1 MEAAVITPTENIGSS
16 EQNGSSGGARTLGLL
31 QDLLLREEATSD
43 CYQLKKNITIHPLAL
58 DGEWRNKLYKWFFDV
73 VDHFEYDRDVVFIAL
88 NYLDRVL
95 VATRTSEGQH
105 SAIPKREIQLFATT
119 CLYLAIKLHGTISTD
134 EKFTKQMLPVALFV
148 KLSQKAF
155 SEDMI
160 LATELR
166 ILNILKWRV
175 NPSTCTSFI
184 VCLLRLFPK
193 GTQRTVVVDV
203 MWEA

>member
-16 EQNGSSGGARTLGLL
+16 EQNGLSGGGGRTLGLL

-43 CYQLKKNITIHPLAL
+43 CYQLKKNIRIHPLAF

-105 SAIPKREIQLFATT
+105 PAIPKREIQLFATT

-134 EKFTKQMLPVALFV
+134 ETFTKQMLPVALFV
-148 KLSQKAF
+148 KLSQKTF
-155 SEDMI
+155 SEDTI

-193 GTQRTVVVDV
+193 GTQRAVVVDV
-203 MWEA
+203 